1 MNSDKY
7 TKGILRLLEE
17 TKAEDI
23 QIIDVRDKT
32 PFSEYYILVTA
43 TNPRQMN
50 ALKEAVVE
58 KIETLKGKINHVE
71 GNENSGWILVDA
83 YHVIINI
90 FSKEERERISLE
102 QILSRR

>member
-7 TKGILRLLEE
+7 TKGILQLLEE

-102 QILSRR
+102 QFLSRR

>member
-7 TKGILRLLEE
+7 TKGILQLLEE
-17 TKAEDI
+17 TKAKDI

>member
-1 MNSDKY
+1 LNSDKY
-7 TKGILRLLEE
+7 TKGILQLLEE